1 MTYLLDTNVCIRYL
15 NETESPIRSRME
27 GLSPDDVAVC
37 SVVKA
42 ELFYGASKS
51 QSPEETRAKLME
63 FFGGMTSLTFDDAA
77 AETCGEIRASLAKQG
92 TPIGPYDVQIAGIAL
107 AHGLTLVS
115 HNTREFS
122 RVPGLR
128 IDDWEGSP

>member
-15 NETESPIRSRME
+15 NQPESPVRIRLE

-51 QSPEETRAKLME
+51 QSPEATRTKLTE
-63 FFGGMTSLTFDDAA
+63 FFGAMVSLPFDDAA

-92 TPIGPYDVQIAGIAL
+92 TPIGPYDVQIRPSRAPTDSRWSHTTRASSDE
-107 AHGLTLVS
+107 LT
-115 HNTREFS
+115 
-122 RVPGLR
+122 G
-128 IDDWEGSP
+128 